1 MFLSEILSFNFFYL
15 KKRTESKSETFLLG
29 CSAWLGSI
37 FFYYRTLFSFG
48 NEPHKRNWKNHSDEN
63 DWPKRVFNF
72 PKIYQC
78 LRCGKD
84 SFIFNV
90 VFELKEK
97 KPVVIKIL
105 NLIKYNDPTK
115 RFKICHQ
122 LFFYVYCQ
130 ELFFFFANLGKIMQS
145 WKLEW

>member
-15 KKRTESKSETFLLG
+15 KKQSRKQIWNLFVGLFCLIRFNHIFLLF
-29 CSAWLGSI
+29 SI
-37 FFYYRTLFSFG
+37 G

-72 PKIYQC
+72 PKINQC

-84 SFIFNV
+84 SFISNV
-90 VFELKEK
+90 VFELNK
-97 KPVVIKIL
+97 KNPVLIKIL

-122 LFFYVYCQ
+122 LFFLCISPGA
-130 ELFFFFANLGKIMQS
+130 LFFSFPI
-145 WKLEW
+145 